1 MRAIVCQEYGPPE
14 SLKLIDL
21 ADPIARP
28 GQAVVDVAFA
38 AVNYPDVLMIAN
50 RYQVSIPPPFVPGSE
65 FSGVVVAVGEGVDTV
80 QPGDHVFGASMTGA
94 FSEQIVVPATA
105 LRKVP
110 EAIALEAAAAF
121 WIAHATAYHALR
133 SIAEVQPGERV
144 VVLGAA
150 GGVGLA
156 AVELAVLL
164 GAQVIAAASTAELE
178 NDHPERAAAQL
189 GQLSEAAREA
199 YADVREGILG
209 LRTSLG
215 EDRGFI
221 ETLQDYLDR
230 WQAQSDVTVELLLSP
245 PGYDPG
251 LAPMSEVQLLR
262 IIQEALSNVR
272 KHAKARRAWVRLRP
286 AGTGVEVVIEDD
298 GVGFDPDGLRR
309 TDLPRFGMATMRE
322 RAEAVGGTFE
332 IAAVPGAG
340 TRVTVHLP
348 TEPKAAK
355 REETTVARAD
365 R

>member
-1 MRAIVCQEYGPPE
+1 MRAIVCQDYGPPE

-80 QPGDHVFGASMTGA
+80 HPGDHVFGASMTGA
-94 FSEQIVVPATA
+94 FSEQIVVPAAA

-164 GAQVIAAASTAELE
+164 GAQVIAAASTADKLALCRQRGATDVVNYAEVDLRE
-178 NDHPERAAAQL
+178 VLRRNCSRWRRRGHRPRWRAT
-189 GQLSEAAREA
+189 
-199 YADVREGILG
+199 
-209 LRTSLG
+209 LR
-215 EDRGFI
+215 
-221 ETLQDYLDR
+221 
-230 WQAQSDVTVELLLSP
+230 A
-245 PGYDPG
+245 G
-251 LAPMSEVQLLR
+251 LAGAAMEGSLR
-262 IIQEALSNVR
+262 
-272 KHAKARRAWVRLRP
+272 HARVRLR
-286 AGTGVEVVIEDD
+286 
-298 GVGFDPDGLRR
+298 
-309 TDLPRFGMATMRE
+309 
-322 RAEAVGGTFE
+322 
-332 IAAVPGAG
+332 
-340 TRVTVHLP
+340 
-348 TEPKAAK
+348 
-355 REETTVARAD
+355 
-365 R
+365 